1 MVAKTIARKK
11 DPEIV
16 KEELL
21 KLLSKSDTVE
31 EKEFS
36 MQNIIDQREAVN
48 IVKPYKEIMKTIRC
62 QAIRGQMLKKL
73 KNMEVLSRSVTYS

>member
-1 MVAKTIARKK
+1 M
-11 DPEIV
+11 
-16 KEELL
+16 
-21 KLLSKSDTVE
+21 LSKSDTVE

-48 IVKPYKEIMKTIRC
+48 IVKPYKEIMETIRC

-73 KNMEVLSRSVTYS
+73 KNMEVLSRSVFYS

>member
-31 EKEFS
+31 EREFS
-36 MQNIIDQREAVN
+36 MQNIIDQREAIN
-48 IVKPYKEIMKTIRC
+48 IVKRYKEIMKTIRC
-62 QAIRGQMLKKL
+62 QAIRDRCWKSLKIWKC
-73 KNMEVLSRSVTYS
+73 

>member
-1 MVAKTIARKK
+1 M
-11 DPEIV
+11 

-21 KLLSKSDTVE
+21 NLLSKSDTVE

-73 KNMEVLSRSVTYS
+73 KNMEVLSRSVFYS

>member
-1 MVAKTIARKK
+1 M
-11 DPEIV
+11 

-21 KLLSKSDTVE
+21 NLLSKSDTVE

-48 IVKPYKEIMKTIRC
+48 IVKPYKEIMETIRC

-73 KNMEVLSRSVTYS
+73 KNMEVLSRSVFYS

>member
-1 MVAKTIARKK
+1 MHGSEKRKK

-21 KLLSKSDTVE
+21 NLLSKSDTVE

-62 QAIRGQMLKKL
+62 QGIRGQMLKKL
-73 KNMEVLSRSVTYS
+73 KNMEVLSRSVFYS

>member
-1 MVAKTIARKK
+1 MHGSKKRKK
-11 DPEIV
+11 DSEIV

-21 KLLSKSDTVE
+21 NLLSKSDTVE

-73 KNMEVLSRSVTYS
+73 KNMEVLSRSVFYS

>member
-1 MVAKTIARKK
+1 M
-11 DPEIV
+11 
-16 KEELL
+16 
-21 KLLSKSDTVE
+21 LSKSDTVE

-36 MQNIIDQREAVN
+36 MQNIIDQRKAVN

-73 KNMEVLSRSVTYS
+73 KNMEVLSRSVFYS

>member
-1 MVAKTIARKK
+1 MHGSEKRKK

-21 KLLSKSDTVE
+21 NLLSKSDTVE

-73 KNMEVLSRSVTYS
+73 KNMEVLSRSVFYS

>member
-1 MVAKTIARKK
+1 MHGSKKRKK

-21 KLLSKSDTVE
+21 NLLSKSDTVE

-73 KNMEVLSRSVTYS
+73 KNMEVLSRSVFYS